1 VNTEAHA
8 NGREPVLELRALSKS
23 FGGLRA
29 VRDVTLKIM
38 PGDRKAII
46 GPNGAGKTTLFN
58 LITGIFPA
66 TSGQVVLFGQDV
78 TRWPSHRRTALGMA
92 RTFQITSL
100 FPKLTVLDNVL
111 LAIQG
116 LRRSKFVMWRFLSS
130 YRDFYD
136 RAHGL
141 LERARFLDRKD
152 TEVRYLSHGEQRQLE
167 IILGLASD
175 PKILLLDEPAAGLS
189 SGESSEMI
197 RFLAHL
203 DRNLAIL
210 LIEHDMDV
218 VFDVAEHISVL
229 HFGEILEAGA
239 ALLGRNGVGKTT
251 LVNSIVGF
259 NRPRRGKVLFKG
271 TDITEVS
278 SFETVRS
285 GMGLVPQGRRVFPT
299 LSVEENLMVAERSV
313 DRRGWNMERV
323 YALFPRL
330 RERRSQRAR
339 TLSGGEQ
346 QMLAIGRGLMTNPD
360 CLIMDEPSEGL
371 APIIIQGL
379 WQAIA
384 RLKEEG
390 HSILLVEQNASLA
403 LQLVD
408 YVHVMSKGQVVYSA
422 RPEELRA
429 NDEIKSRYLGI

>member
-1 VNTEAHA
+1 VNTDAHA
-8 NGREPVLELRALSKS
+8 NGSEPVLELRALSKS

-78 TRWPSHRRTALGMA
+78 TKWPSHRRTALGMA

-136 RAHGL
+136 RAYGL

-197 RFLAHL
+197 RFLAQL

-229 HFGEILEAGA
+229 HFGEVLEAGA
-239 ALLGRNGVGKTT
+239 AEQ
-251 LVNSIVGF
+251 I
-259 NRPRRGKVLFKG
+259 
-271 TDITEVS
+271 
-278 SFETVRS
+278 
-285 GMGLVPQGRRVFPT
+285 
-299 LSVEENLMVAERSV
+299 
-313 DRRGWNMERV
+313 
-323 YALFPRL
+323 
-330 RERRSQRAR
+330 RRS
-339 TLSGGEQ
+339 EKVQ
-346 QMLAIGRGLMTNPD
+346 QI
-360 CLIMDEPSEGL
+360 
-371 APIIIQGL
+371 
-379 WQAIA
+379 
-384 RLKEEG
+384 
-390 HSILLVEQNASLA
+390 
-403 LQLVD
+403 
-408 YVHVMSKGQVVYSA
+408 
-422 RPEELRA
+422 
-429 NDEIKSRYLGI
+429 YLGTA

>member
-1 VNTEAHA
+1 MNTDAHT
-8 NGREPVLELRALSKS
+8 NGGEPVLELRALSKS

-29 VRDVTLKIM
+29 VRDVTFKIM

-66 TSGQVVLFGQDV
+66 TSGQVMLFGQDV
-78 TRWPSHRRTALGMA
+78 TKWPSHRRTALGMA

-136 RAHGL
+136 RAYGL

-229 HFGEILEAGA
+229 HFGEVLEAGA
-239 ALLGRNGVGKTT
+239 
-251 LVNSIVGF
+251 
-259 NRPRRGKVLFKG
+259 
-271 TDITEVS
+271 
-278 SFETVRS
+278 
-285 GMGLVPQGRRVFPT
+285 
-299 LSVEENLMVAERSV
+299 
-313 DRRGWNMERV
+313 
-323 YALFPRL
+323 
-330 RERRSQRAR
+330 REQIRRS
-339 TLSGGEQ
+339 EKVQ
-346 QMLAIGRGLMTNPD
+346 QI
-360 CLIMDEPSEGL
+360 
-371 APIIIQGL
+371 
-379 WQAIA
+379 
-384 RLKEEG
+384 
-390 HSILLVEQNASLA
+390 
-403 LQLVD
+403 
-408 YVHVMSKGQVVYSA
+408 
-422 RPEELRA
+422 
-429 NDEIKSRYLGI
+429 YLGTA